1 MIIILTRVL
10 ITLIIMIIT
19 TIIVIMTI
27 IMVIDCRYLGLQKT
41 RDYHGTVEF
50 KLGGSILKIERES

>member
-1 MIIILTRVL
+1 MMIVLIRVL
-10 ITLIIMIIT
+10 ITLIMITI
-19 TIIVIMTI
+19 IIVIMMI

>member
-1 MIIILTRVL
+1 MIVLIRVL
-10 ITLIIMIIT
+10 ITLIMITI
-19 TIIVIMTI
+19 IIVIMMI
-27 IMVIDCRYLGLQKT
+27 IMIIDCRYLGLQKT

>member
-1 MIIILTRVL
+1 MIIVLTRVL
-10 ITLIIMIIT
+10 ITLIIMMIT
-19 TIIVIMTI
+19 TVIVIMTI
-27 IMVIDCRYLGLQKT
+27 IMVINGRYLGLQKT

>member
-1 MIIILTRVL
+1 MMIVHTRVL
-10 ITLIIMIIT
+10 ITLIMITI
-19 TIIVIMTI
+19 IIVIMTI

-50 KLGGSILKIERES
+50 KLGGSIMRIERES

>member
-1 MIIILTRVL
+1 MIIVLTRVL

-27 IMVIDCRYLGLQKT
+27 IMVIDGRYLGLQKT

-50 KLGGSILKIERES
+50 KLGGSIMRIERES

>member
-1 MIIILTRVL
+1 MMIVHTRVL
-10 ITLIIMIIT
+10 ITLIMIT

-50 KLGGSILKIERES
+50 KLGGSILKIER

>member
-1 MIIILTRVL
+1 MMIVLIRVL
-10 ITLIIMIIT
+10 ITLIMITI
-19 TIIVIMTI
+19 IIVIMTI

-50 KLGGSILKIERES
+50 KLGGSILKIER